1 MASPSLSGG
10 NSAFPN
16 YNATFAHIEDPNER
30 RRRALAQIDTAPF
43 GWRHARAVVVAG
55 VGFFTDS
62 YDIFAINLCSAMLG
76 VVYWQTAATRPG
88 KIPYSADTA
97 VKVSTSAGTVV
108 GQLLFGWLADRIGR
122 KRIFATTKHRGAM
135 MAAVFAMQGFGPVR
149 RRHGGARRD
158 GRFSGF
164 ARVGCLGEHVL
175 RRMPARR
182 RQDVARDYRLR
193 RGAGL
198 PRAVLPSEDPR
209 DPAVLLGTAGSWFF
223 LDVAFYGLGLN
234 NSLILSAIGWSGGS
248 TVYEY
253 FYRNAVGNLILICA
267 GSIPG
272 YWMTVATVDTLG
284 RKPIQLGGFIILTIV
299 FIVIGFAYEPLKH
312 SHNGL
317 LALYVV
323 AQFFFNFGPNA
334 TTFIVPG
341 ECFPTRYRST
351 SHGISAASGKIGAI
365 IAQCVFGPL
374 AHKGATGGKESSDTP
389 WLNHVMQIFALF
401 MLCGCFTS
409 LLIPETKRKTLESMA
424 DEETEAASEGGSHA
438 GSKNG
443 AMLRVGEREYTSY
456 LRWYNVHHILPLVPV
471 APTATD
477 HHHLPQLIAMQPT
490 PPLTTRTTTDETE
503 IISSLRLIAD
513 SIAQQRQTA
522 ARRFLTHP
530 LYLTVL
536 TFALYLVYR
545 LVYHGPDDRGTLLT
559 TWSGCL
565 MASLLVAQYQTAR
578 YIEAAERTGTF
589 RWLFQGDDTSP
600 MKPADQPEYD
610 LSSLPDHILVTTL
623 GDEIIGTLILRP
635 ERRANP
641 GAVAAGEDSGHGG
654 DETVG
659 AVRAWTVRRK
669 YRGLG
674 VGRELWAA
682 AAEICR
688 REKWEGPQM
697 ARWHANAEE
706 RMYSV

>member
-1 MASPSLSGG
+1 MTTASPSGG
-10 NSAFPN
+10 NAAFPN
-16 YNATFAHIEDPNER
+16 YDAELAHIVDPNER
-30 RRRALAQIDTAPF
+30 RRQALTQIDQAPF

-76 VVYWQTAATRPG
+76 VVYWEDAAARPG

-97 VKVSTSAGTVV
+97 IKVSTSAGTVV

-135 MAAVFAMQGFGPVR
+135 MAAVFAMQGFGHLR
-149 RRHGGARRD
+149 
-158 GRFSGF
+158 
-164 ARVGCLGEHVL
+164 EQML
-175 RRMPARR
+175 RRLSGRSG
-182 RQDVARDYRLR
+182 QDVACRDRLWR
-193 RGAGL
+193 HSRV
-198 PRAVLPSEDPR
+198 PRTLLPSDHPR
-209 DPAVLLGTAGSWFF
+209 NPAILLGTAGSWFF

-272 YWMTVATVDTLG
+272 YWVTVATVDTLG
-284 RKPIQLGGFIILTIV
+284 RKPIQLGGFVILTAV
-299 FIVIGFAYEPLKH
+299 FIVIGFAYEPLKR

-317 LALYVV
+317 LGLYVV

-374 AHKGATGGKESSDTP
+374 AHKGAAGGTESSDTP

-401 MLCGCFTS
+401 MLCGCFTT
-409 LLIPETKRKTLESMA
+409 LLIPETKRKTLEVMA
-424 DEETEAASEGGSHA
+424 GEEPEASSSEGSPRGETNNCGEWHL
-438 GSKNG
+438 K
-443 AMLRVGEREYTSY
+443 VGNESMSIHRIFMIFIPDPCRIMS
-456 LRWYNVHHILPLVPV
+456 
-471 APTATD
+471 AT
-477 HHHLPQLIAMQPT
+477 I
-490 PPLTTRTTTDETE
+490 PLTTKTTTDEADVVA
-503 IISSLRLIAD
+503 SLRLIAD
-513 SIAQQRQTA
+513 SVAQQRQVA
-522 ARRFLTHP
+522 ARRILTHP
-530 LYLTVL
+530 LYLT
-536 TFALYLVYR
+536 TISFALYLIYR
-545 LVYHGPDDRGTLLT
+545 LVYRTSDDRGTLLT

-565 MASLLVAQYQTAR
+565 MASLLVVQYMTAR
-578 YIEAAERTGTF
+578 YIDAAERTGTL
-589 RWLFQGDDTSP
+589 RWLFQDDPDFDNDNNSNNNII
-600 MKPADQPEYD
+600 YD
-610 LSSLPDHILVTTL
+610 LSTLNDRILVTAF

-635 ERRANP
+635 IPRAQPPTNP
-641 GAVAAGEDSGHGG
+641 GENSGRGG
-654 DETVG
+654 DSHQGYPGTVG
-659 AVRAWTVRRK
+659 TVRAWTVRRK

-674 VGRELWAA
+674 VGHHLWDEAG
-682 AAEICR
+682 EICR
-688 REKWEGPQM
+688 REEWDGPVM
-697 ARWHANAEE
+697 SRWHANSAANLG
-706 RMYSV
+706 RR